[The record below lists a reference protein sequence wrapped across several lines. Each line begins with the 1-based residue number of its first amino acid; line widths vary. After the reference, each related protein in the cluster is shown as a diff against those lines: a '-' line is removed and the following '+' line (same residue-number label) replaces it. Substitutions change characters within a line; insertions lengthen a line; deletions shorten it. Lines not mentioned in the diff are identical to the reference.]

1 VFAQIVDRERNLV
14 LGNQATPIPLT
25 LDGRPHTVS
34 RALEGVAASVG
45 PDSDYALQLTGGTML
60 YGPTRNAGTI
70 DVAKVRIE
78 LPTAGPGAV
87 SGPGGGATPACR
99 STRRFRIRLS
109 KRFKRAKVWVAGKRV
124 KVTRRKGRL
133 TAPVDLRGRGPGV
146 VRVRVVGKTKQGK
159 TRKRVH
165 RYRAC

>member
-1 VFAQIVDRERNLV
+1 VN
-14 LGNQATPIPLT
+14 
-25 LDGRPHTVS
+25 
-34 RALEGVAASVG
+34 VA
-45 PDSDYALQLTGGTML
+45 
-60 YGPTRNAGTI
+60 N
-70 DVAKVRIE
+70 VRIE

-87 SGPGGGATPACR
+87 SGPAASTTPACR

-124 KVTRRKGRL
+124 RVTRRKGRL
-133 TAPVDLRGRGPGV
+133 TAPVDLRGRGAGV
-146 VRVRVVGKTKQGK
+146 VRVRVVGKTKGGK